1 MPMSVTVTKSPPVLV
16 GPATPPAT
24 EAKIRHIN
32 LSSFDM
38 ALAFFAVTSF
48 HVFDRAIDAPAE
60 TIKRA
65 LSRALVHYFPV
76 AGRLV
81 VDVAAN
87 GGERLRIACTGEG
100 VAFVA
105 ATADRSLAEAG
116 LLAPPR
122 PLSSSSAADHAAL
135 PLLDELAIGVGAE
148 GFRPSDP
155 MLLVQVTEFA
165 CGGFAVAVTRNH
177 AVADGTGFAQL
188 MRAVGEL
195 ARGALRPS
203 LLPVSCGVND
213 DDDEEG
219 SSLPELPPL
228 VAALENALVKLEP
241 RANDL
246 AFLDITVPSRSIAR
260 IKAGFA
266 AAAAAAGNSGGG
278 EGGPC
283 TVFEAVMAVLW
294 QCRTRAVMPEDPSTP
309 APLIFAANVRKLA
322 GARKGYYGNCITSAV
337 AVPTC
342 GEVANGGI
350 NDVVRLIKR
359 AKEAIP
365 DQFKKRKNGV
375 VGVGAAGGEEE
386 GGGLVSL
393 SAEQVEVMFG
403 YNAFDVTSWRNLGAD
418 AVDFGGGT
426 PARVMCRMDRM
437 PVPHCVACLPWRD
450 ADGANVLARC
460 VREEHVHAFLA
471 ELAKFT

>member
-1 MPMSVTVTKSPPVLV
+1 MLMSVTVTKSPPVLV
-16 GPATPPAT
+16 GPATPPAPAT
-24 EAKIRHIN
+24 EATTIRHII

-38 ALAFFAVTSF
+38 ALAFFPVTSF

-60 TIKRA
+60 TIKSA

-81 VDVAAN
+81 AGADGD

-105 ATADRSLAEAG
+105 ATADRSLADAG
-116 LLAPPR
+116 LLGP
-122 PLSSSSAADHAAL
+122 PLSSAAAA
-135 PLLDELAIGVGAE
+135 LLDELSAAGAGVRAA
-148 GFRPSDP
+148 GFRASDP
-155 MLLVQVTEFA
+155 LLLVQVTEFA
-165 CGGFAVAVTRNH
+165 CGGYAVAVTRNH
-177 AVADGTGFAQL
+177 AIADGTGFAQL

-195 ARGALRPS
+195 ARGMPRPS
-203 LLPVSCGVND
+203 VLPVSCGD
-213 DDDEEG
+213 GDGEG
-219 SSLPELPPL
+219 CSLPELPPL
-228 VAALENALVKLEP
+228 VAALENALVSLEP

-246 AFLDITVPSRSIAR
+246 AFLDITVPSRCIRR

-266 AAAAAAGNSGGG
+266 AAGG
-278 EGGPC
+278 ESEGGGPC

-294 QCRTRAVMPEDPSTP
+294 QCRTRAVMSDPSTP

-322 GARKGYYGNCITSAV
+322 GARQGYYGNCITSAV
-337 AVPTC
+337 AVPTS

-359 AKEAIP
+359 AKQEIP
-365 DQFKKRKNGV
+365 DQFKKRKNG
-375 VGVGAAGGEEE
+375 AAGGEEDE
-386 GGGLVSL
+386 GGGLVMTL

-437 PVPHCVACLPWRD
+437 PVPHCVACLPCRD
-450 ADGANVLARC
+450 ADGANVMARC
-460 VREEHVHAFLA
+460 VREEHVGAFLA
-471 ELAKFT
+471 ELAKFN

>member
-16 GPATPPAT
+16 GPATPPPAT
-24 EAKIRHIN
+24 EATIRHVT

-48 HVFDRAIDAPAE
+48 HVFDRAIDAPAV

-87 GGERLRIACTGEG
+87 GSERLRIACTGEG

-105 ATADRSLAEAG
+105 ATADRTLAEAG

-148 GFRPSDP
+148 GFRASDP
-155 MLLVQVTEFA
+155 LLLVQVTEFA
-165 CGGFAVAVTRNH
+165 CGGFVVAVTRNH

-195 ARGALRPS
+195 ARGAPRPS
-203 LLPVSCGVND
+203 LLPVSCG
-213 DDDEEG
+213 DEEG

-228 VAALENALVKLEP
+228 VTALENALVKLEP

-260 IKAGFA
+260 IKAAFA
-266 AAAAAAGNSGGG
+266 AASGAEG
-278 EGGPC
+278 EPC

-294 QCRTRAVMPEDPSTP
+294 QCRTRAVMPEDASTP

-359 AKEAIP
+359 AKQELP
-365 DQFKKRKNGV
+365 DQFKKKNGV
-375 VGVGAAGGEEE
+375 DVAAAGGEEQR
-386 GGGLVSL
+386 GGLVSL

-460 VREEHVHAFLA
+460 VREEHVHAFLV

>member
-16 GPATPPAT
+16 GPATPPPAAT
-24 EAKIRHIN
+24 EATVRHIN

-60 TIKRA
+60 TIKSA
-65 LSRALVHYFPV
+65 LARALVHYFPV

-81 VDVAAN
+81 AGADGD

-105 ATADRSLAEAG
+105 ATADRTLADAG
-116 LLAPPR
+116 LLGP
-122 PLSSSSAADHAAL
+122 PLSSAAAA
-135 PLLDELAIGVGAE
+135 LLDELSAAGAGVRAA
-148 GFRPSDP
+148 GFRASDP
-155 MLLVQVTEFA
+155 LLLVQVTEFA
-165 CGGFAVAVTRNH
+165 CGGYAVAVTRNH
-177 AVADGTGFAQL
+177 AIADGTGFAQL

-195 ARGALRPS
+195 ARGMPRPS
-203 LLPVSCGVND
+203 VLPVSCGD
-213 DDDEEG
+213 DDGEDGEG
-219 SSLPELPPL
+219 SCSLPELPPL
-228 VAALENALVKLEP
+228 VAALENALVSLEP

-246 AFLDITVPSRSIAR
+246 AFLDITVPSRCIRR

-266 AAAAAAGNSGGG
+266 GAG
-278 EGGPC
+278 EGGEDPC

-294 QCRTRAVMPEDPSTP
+294 QCRTRAVMSDPSTP

-322 GARKGYYGNCITSAV
+322 GARQGYYGNCITSAV
-337 AVPTC
+337 AVPTS

-359 AKEAIP
+359 AKQEIP
-365 DQFKKRKNGV
+365 DQFKKRKNG
-375 VGVGAAGGEEE
+375 AAGGEED
-386 GGGLVSL
+386 GGGGSVSL

-437 PVPHCVACLPWRD
+437 PVPHCVACLPCRD

-460 VREEHVHAFLA
+460 VREEHVGAFLA
-471 ELAKFT
+471 ELAKFN

>member
-1 MPMSVTVTKSPPVLV
+1 MPISVTVTKSPPVLV
-16 GPATPPAT
+16 GPATPPAPAVT
-24 EAKIRHIN
+24 EATIRHVT

-60 TIKRA
+60 TIERA

-87 GGERLRIACTGEG
+87 GSERLRIACTGEG

-105 ATADRSLAEAG
+105 ATADRTLAEAG

-122 PLSSSSAADHAAL
+122 PLSSSAAADHAAL

-148 GFRPSDP
+148 GFRASDP
-155 MLLVQVTEFA
+155 LLLVQVTEFA
-165 CGGFAVAVTRNH
+165 CGGFTVAVTRNH
-177 AVADGTGFAQL
+177 AIADGTGFAQI

-203 LLPVSCGVND
+203 LLPVSCGD
-213 DDDEEG
+213 DDDDG

-246 AFLDITVPSRSIAR
+246 AFLDITVPSRCIAR

-266 AAAAAAGNSGGG
+266 AAAAAAGDSGGG
-278 EGGPC
+278 EGEPC

-337 AVPTC
+337 AVPTS

-359 AKEAIP
+359 AKQEIP
-365 DQFKKRKNGV
+365 DQFKKKNGV
-375 VGVGAAGGEEE
+375 DVAAAGGEEQR
-386 GGGLVSL
+386 GGLVSL

-460 VREEHVHAFLA
+460 VREEHVHAFLV